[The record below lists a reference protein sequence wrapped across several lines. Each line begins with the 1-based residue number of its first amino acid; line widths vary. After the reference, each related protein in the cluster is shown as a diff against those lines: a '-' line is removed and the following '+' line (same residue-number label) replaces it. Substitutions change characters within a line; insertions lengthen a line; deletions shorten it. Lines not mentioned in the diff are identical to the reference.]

1 MRLFSKRS
9 DPPSTHP
16 FDLDYV
22 LLGLSSHT
30 DDTLCLSDFVT
41 GCFVSGS
48 SGSGKTSGPGAT
60 IARAFLRA
68 GYGGLVLTTK
78 PGECDQWRRWC
89 EQTGRLDDFL
99 VMDDSTN
106 YRFNFLEYESKRAGR
121 GAGLDTNLA
130 ALFLNVMEATDAGRA
145 NSGDPF
151 WRQAVKQLV
160 KNCIFVLKVAE
171 EELSVTNIK
180 RLVTSSPSYPEE
192 VYEERWMESSYC
204 WQCLKKAD
212 SKTLDADQRIDLNEV
227 QRYWT
232 IEVPSQDSK
241 TRANVFQS
249 FSVMADGFLRG
260 LFRLLFCTSVNITP
274 ELSIDGKIIVLDFPI
289 KTFDDIGRNVQV
301 LFKHVWQK
309 AMERRDI
316 SIQSRPVFL
325 FADEFQEFATS
336 NDAMFQ
342 ATARSSRVCSVCL
355 TQSIPGLYDRMGGA
369 NGKYAADSLL
379 ANLSIKIMCGT
390 GCPDTATWGEN
401 LINKRWRYRGQSSV
415 SFNPQS
421 QGPKKLFAAPDKPHI
436 SGSMGPSLESQ
447 VLATRFTQL
456 RSGGLRNN
464 WMVDGL
470 LVQSS
475 RAWRFSGT
483 NYIPVTFIQEF

>member
-1 MRLFSKRS
+1 MGLFSMHNHPS
-9 DPPSTHP
+9 STHP
-16 FDLDYV
+16 YDLEHV
-22 LLGLSSHT
+22 LLRLSSHP
-30 DDTLCLSDFVT
+30 DDTLCLGDFVT

-78 PGECDQWRRWC
+78 LGECEQWRRWC
-89 EQTGRLDDFL
+89 EQTGRLGDFV
-99 VMDDSTN
+99 VMDDSTH
-106 YRFNFLEYESKRAGR
+106 YRFNFLEYENKRAGR
-121 GAGLDTNLA
+121 GAGLTANLA
-130 ALFLNVMEATDAGRA
+130 ALFLTVMEATDSGRA
-145 NSGDPF
+145 NSHDPF

-160 KNCIFVLKVAE
+160 KNCIDLIKAAD
-171 EELSVTNIK
+171 EELSITNIK

-192 VYEERWMESSYC
+192 VYEERWMESYC
-204 WQCLKKAD
+204 WECLKKAD
-212 SKTLDADQRIDLNEV
+212 SKKLDADQRIDLNEV

-232 IEVPSQDSK
+232 TEVPSQDSK

-249 FSVMADGFLRG
+249 FSVMADSFLRG

-274 ELSIDGKIIVLDFPI
+274 ELSIDGKIIVLDFPC
-289 KTFDDIGRNVQV
+289 KTYDDVGRNVQV
-301 LFKHVWQK
+301 LFKAAWQK

-316 SIQSRPVFL
+316 SIQNRPVFL

-336 NDAMFQ
+336 SDAMFQ

-355 TQSIPGLYDRMGGA
+355 TQSIPGLYDRMGGT

-379 ANLSIKIMCGT
+379 SNLSIKIMCGS
-390 GCPDTATWGEN
+390 GCPETNTWAEN
-401 LINKRWRYRGQSSV
+401 LINKRWRYRGQSSI
-415 SFNPQS
+415 SYNS
-421 QGPKKLFAAPDKPHI
+421 QLQRPKKLFAGPDKPQI
-436 SGSMGPSLESQ
+436 SGSVSPSLESQ

-456 RSGGLRNN
+456 KSGGVRNN

-470 LVQSS
+470 IVQSS
-475 RAWRFSGT
+475 RAWRYTRT
-483 NYIPVTFIQEF
+483 NYIPVTFLQEF